1 MISSIPELKNLK
13 IVPRMLRPS
22 ILLQAAP
29 ENDGRIQLGLAI
41 GQHGRSAGQPY
52 QDKWP
57 TRLLYDRHAE
67 KYQKALETLIVA
79 NLDEAATRLGITK
92 EEFDRRLG
100 SLQDTGLGVFC
111 RNVLGRPG
119 NEGRPCTELDCWN
132 CPQMLIV
139 AEVETIAA
147 LQLWQESLRAV
158 EAVWE
163 RDHLERWEAKW
174 LPWLV
179 LTDVVEEKMKRGLIK
194 IWNAARA
201 LADRIKISPNFVPFR
216 PF

>member
-1 MISSIPELKNLK
+1 
-13 IVPRMLRPS
+13 
-22 ILLQAAP
+22 
-29 ENDGRIQLGLAI
+29 
-41 GQHGRSAGQPY
+41 
-52 QDKWP
+52 
-57 TRLLYDRHAE
+57 
-67 KYQKALETLIVA
+67 
-79 NLDEAATRLGITK
+79 
-92 EEFDRRLG
+92 
-100 SLQDTGLGVFC
+100 
-111 RNVLGRPG
+111 
-119 NEGRPCTELDCWN
+119 
-132 CPQMLIV
+132 MLIV